1 MENNEIKYGQMDF
14 NLPHDVVPLPSQ
26 GIFYKN
32 KKKSVKV
39 GYLTAQDENLLTS
52 PNMDPT
58 QIISTLLR
66 SKIYEPEFKIDEMLA
81 GDVEAVLLFLRNTAF
96 GSDYTIRVVDP
107 GTMKPFEL
115 TLDLSELNIRNNNI
129 VPDSNGHIDTLLP
142 VSGDNVKL
150 RFLTY
155 GEENAIDA
163 EMDKYP
169 KNMVVPKVTKK
180 LETQIV
186 SINGNSEKMFI
197 SQYVQKMPIKDSKH
211 IRKFLLDSEPSL
223 DLKKKVKA
231 PSGEEVDVNIG
242 FGVEFF
248 RPFFGL

>member
-58 QIISTLLR
+58 QIISSLLR

-81 GDVEAVLLFLRNTAF
+81 GDVEAILLFLRNTAF
-96 GSDYTIRVVDP
+96 GTDYSLRVVDP
-107 GTMKPFEL
+107 ITMKPFDV
-115 TLDLSELNIRNNNI
+115 TLDLGELNIKTSNVI
-129 VPDSNGHIDTLLP
+129 PDTNGHVETQLP

-155 GEENAIDA
+155 GEENSLDS
-163 EMDKYP
+163 EMEKYP
-169 KNMVVPKVTKK
+169 KGTIAPVVTKK
-180 LETQIV
+180 LESQII
-186 SINGNSEKMFI
+186 SINGNSDRMFI
-197 SQYVQKMPIKDSKH
+197 TQYIQTMPIKDSKH
-211 IRKFLLDSEPSL
+211 IRRFLMESEPSL
-223 DLKKKVKA
+223 DLKKTVKA
-231 PSGEEVDVNIG
+231 PSGEDVDVNIN

-248 RPFFGL
+248 RPFFGI

>member
-52 PNMDPT
+52 SNMDAG
-58 QIISTLLR
+58 QIITTLLR
-66 SKIYEPEFKIDEMLA
+66 TKIYEPEFKIDEMLA

-96 GSDYTIRVVDP
+96 GTNYSLRIIDP
-107 GTMKPFEL
+107 GTMKPFDV
-115 TLDLSELNIRNNNI
+115 TLDLGEMNIKENNLN
-129 VPDSNGHIDTLLP
+129 PDSNGHIETILP
-142 VSGDNVKL
+142 VSGDVVKL
-150 RFLTY
+150 KFLTY

-163 EMDKYP
+163 EMEKYP
-169 KNMVVPKVTKK
+169 KNMITPKITKK

-186 SINGNSEKMFI
+186 SINGNSDRLLI
-197 SQYVQKMPIKDSKH
+197 TQYVQTMPIKDSKY
-211 IRKFLLDSEPSL
+211 IRKFLLESEPSL
-223 DLKKKVKA
+223 DLKKTVKA
-231 PSGEEVDVNIG
+231 PSGEDVDVNIN